1 MIRINLLGVERQ
13 KSRTSASWFDASQRA
28 TFACCVIF
36 GLTALGVSGWY
47 VSLTREASR
56 LEAEIVVAQLEATR
70 LEAVL
75 AEIARAEAHRTQLQQ
90 RVAIIEDL
98 RRGQSVPVQLLDHVS
113 RSLPEMLWLT
123 SLDQK
128 PDAVNIEGR
137 TTTLISLADFVA
149 NLGTNALVTKP
160 IDIVN
165 SQVEVATTTGG
176 PGVDVIKFSVKAPLA
191 PRPVP
196 DAGAPDA
203 GAPGGAPPAAA
214 AR

>member
-13 KSRTSASWFDASQRA
+13 KARKSVSLPDAAQRT

-36 GLTALGVSGWY
+36 GLTILGLCGWY
-47 VSLTREASR
+47 WSLSREAGR
-56 LEAEIVVAQLEATR
+56 LEATIATAQQELAS
-70 LEAVL
+70 LQPVL
-75 AEIARAEAHRTQLQQ
+75 AEVKRAEEHREELQQ
-90 RVAIIEDL
+90 RVAIIEEL

-128 PDAVNIEGR
+128 AGEVSIEGR

-149 NLGTNALVTKP
+149 NLGTNRLVQKP

-165 SQVEVATTTGG
+165 SQVETASSGTGA
-176 PGVDVIKFSVKAPLA
+176 GVDLIRFSVKAPLVQA
-191 PRPVP
+191 PGAGTA
-196 DAGAPDA
+196 DAGTP
-203 GAPGGAPPAAA
+203 APGGAPPAA
-214 AR
+214 R